1 MIPTVNFFNEE
12 NMGLFWGYC
21 KSLLSTAA
29 PGVLIV
35 LAVMGVGMLIT
46 IIIKAFKEA
55 TKEDKDDDY
64 EYREY

>member
-12 NMGLFWGYC
+12 NMTLFWEYC

-35 LAVMGVGMLIT
+35 IAVMGVGMLIT
-46 IIIKAFKEA
+46 IIINAWKEA
-55 TKEDKDDDY
+55 NKKEQDDDY
-64 EYREY
+64 DYREY